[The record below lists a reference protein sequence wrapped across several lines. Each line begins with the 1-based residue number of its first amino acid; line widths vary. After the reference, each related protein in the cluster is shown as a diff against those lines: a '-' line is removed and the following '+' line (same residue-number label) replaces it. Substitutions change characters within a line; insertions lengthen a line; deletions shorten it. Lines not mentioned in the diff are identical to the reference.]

1 MPIIYSYTYSPTGEG
16 PWWGIRCGKMLYSR
30 IVHQM
35 RETRCF
41 VYLLNEQ
48 NNTLAVA
55 VEGPHSESDDIIF
68 GPAWLLERLGLQEG
82 SVVALN
88 LVGHVLPKS
97 TSIKLK
103 PVDSTTVQGPMFI
116 EGLTEALNQLGVLQK
131 GLISAIVDPSVPEL
145 HQFYIEEMDPNT
157 ICLADG
163 ELRVE
168 LMPAVNY
175 SELVRP
181 ATPEPEPEPEPLF
194 DWSAPMVPISELSVP
209 TPMVA
214 SFGGR
219 GNLLGRSRLV

>member
-1 MPIIYSYTYSPTGEG
+1 
-16 PWWGIRCGKMLYSR
+16 MLYSR

-35 RETRCF
+35 QETRCF

-55 VEGPHSESDDIIF
+55 VEGPHNESEDVIF
-68 GPAWLLERLGLQEG
+68 GPAWILERLGLQEG
-82 SVVALN
+82 SDVTLN
-88 LVGHVLPKS
+88 LVGHVLPKGV
-97 TSIKLK
+97 SIKLK
-103 PVDSTTVQGPMFI
+103 PVDSTTVEGPMFI

-145 HQFYIEEMDPNT
+145 HQFYIEEMEPTT

-163 ELRVE
+163 ELTVE
-168 LMPAVNY
+168 LMLAVNY
-175 SELVRP
+175 SESVHPELARP
-181 ATPEPEPEPEPLF
+181 GTPIPPEPTVLEPEPLF
-194 DWSAPMVPISELSVP
+194 DWSAPMVPTVDISAP
-209 TPMVA
+209 

>member
-1 MPIIYSYTYSPTGEG
+1 
-16 PWWGIRCGKMLYSR
+16 
-30 IVHQM
+30 M

-55 VEGPHSESDDIIF
+55 VEGPHNESDDVIF
-68 GPAWLLERLGLQEG
+68 GPAWLLERLGLEEG
-82 SVVALN
+82 SQVSLN
-88 LVGHVLPKS
+88 IMGHVLPKGI
-97 TSIKLK
+97 SIKLK
-103 PVDSTTVQGPMFI
+103 PIDSITVEGPMFI

-145 HQFYIEEMDPNT
+145 HQFYIEEMEPNT

-163 ELRVE
+163 ELCVE

-175 SELVRP
+175 SEPAYSELGRP
-181 ATPEPEPEPEPLF
+181 GTPIPPQPTVLEPEPLF
-194 DWSAPMVPISELSVP
+194 DWSKPMVPTSDFPIIP
-209 TPMVA
+209 A